1 MILQDGQEMCIDG
14 RWYRGGDFVPVLDP
28 AIAQI
33 VDNNDVKNI
42 ENTETVDEVPQKK
55 GRK

>member
-14 RWYRGGDFVPVLDP
+14 RWYRGGDFVPVLDL

-33 VDNNDVKNI
+33 VDDNDVKNI
-42 ENTETVDEVPQKK
+42 DTETVDEVPHRK